1 MAQPWDYIAKI
12 VSLGDSGCGK
22 SSLTVR
28 LCEGRFSP
36 HHDVTIGVEFGS
48 RIVPVG
54 PPASHSLSINN
65 PSKSSQAQAP
75 VSPSKQ
81 KQEQKHMKLS
91 LWDTAGQET
100 YKSITRS
107 YFRGASGALLVFDIS
122 RKNTF
127 LSATSWLHDLRQ
139 IAEEG
144 IVVVLV
150 GNKSDLAGSSTVTD
164 SDAANKRQVTKEEAE
179 EWCKAN
185 GVMQYV
191 ETSAKSGEGVE
202 QAFLEVAERIYQNIE
217 AGKYDL
223 NDRRSGVKGP
233 GGGANRAGVNLNDA
247 MFLLWLSTI
256 AAAFPVGSHVVH
268 EKREA
273 DPIGWDRDSRA
284 SRDAVLPVRIAL
296 KQQNLKHGEL
306 SLQDMHNR
314 TSPNFRNV
322 NLNSSFM

>member
-1 MAQPWDYIAKI
+1 
-12 VSLGDSGCGK
+12 
-22 SSLTVR
+22 
-28 LCEGRFSP
+28 
-36 HHDVTIGVEFGS
+36 
-48 RIVPVG
+48 
-54 PPASHSLSINN
+54 
-65 PSKSSQAQAP
+65 
-75 VSPSKQ
+75 
-81 KQEQKHMKLS
+81 MKLS

-150 GNKSDLAGSSTVTD
+150 GNKSDLAPSSTV
-164 SDAANKRQVTKEEAE
+164 SGSEAAANKRQVSCEEAE

-202 QAFLEVAERIYQNIE
+202 RAFLEVAERIYQNIE

-233 GGGANRAGVNLNDA
+233 GGGGANRGGVNLNDA
-247 MFLLWLSTI
+247 SKK
-256 AAAFPVGSHVVH
+256 G
-268 EKREA
+268 
-273 DPIGWDRDSRA
+273 
-284 SRDAVLPVRIAL
+284 
-296 KQQNLKHGEL
+296 KQQGWG
-306 SLQDMHNR
+306 SCC
-314 TSPNFRNV
+314 
-322 NLNSSFM
+322 

>member
-1 MAQPWDYIAKI
+1 MTQPWDYIAKI

-22 SSLTVR
+22 SSVRSLLLPAVQCTDSLQLTVR

-54 PPASHSLSINN
+54 PPASLALNINN
-65 PSKSSQAQAP
+65 PSKAAPQAQAP
-75 VSPSKQ
+75 TSQSKQ
-81 KQEQKHMKLS
+81 QVQKHMKLS

-127 LSATSWLHDLRQ
+127 LSVTSWLYDLRQ

-144 IVVVLV
+144 IIVVLV
-150 GNKSDLAGSSTVTD
+150 GNKSDLAPSSTVSD
-164 SDAANKRQVTKEEAE
+164 SEADNKRQVTKEEAE

-191 ETSAKSGEGVE
+191 ETSAKNGEGVE
-202 QAFLEVAERIYQNIE
+202 RAFLEVAERIYQNIE

-233 GGGANRAGVNLNDA
+233 GAGGGNRAGVSLGLNDA
-247 MFLLWLSTI
+247 
-256 AAAFPVGSHVVH
+256 AKKG
-268 EKREA
+268 
-273 DPIGWDRDSRA
+273 
-284 SRDAVLPVRIAL
+284 
-296 KQQNLKHGEL
+296 KQQGWG
-306 SLQDMHNR
+306 SCC
-314 TSPNFRNV
+314 
-322 NLNSSFM
+322 

>member
-1 MAQPWDYIAKI
+1 MTQPWDYIAKI

-54 PPASHSLSINN
+54 PPASLALNINN
-65 PSKSSQAQAP
+65 PQPSTTTDTSTPASQPAPPQSAPAPSKATSKSKAAAAKQANQAQ
-75 VSPSKQ
+75 
-81 KQEQKHMKLS
+81 QEQKHMKLS

-150 GNKSDLAGSSTVTD
+150 GNKCDLAAGEE
-164 SDAANKRQVTKEEAE
+164 NKRQVTQEEAQA
-179 EWCKAN
+179 WCKAN

-202 QAFLEVAERIYQNIE
+202 RAFLEVAERIYQNIE

-223 NDRRSGVKGP
+223 NEAARGRKGQQGW
-233 GGGANRAGVNLNDA
+233 GGCC
-247 MFLLWLSTI
+247 
-256 AAAFPVGSHVVH
+256 
-268 EKREA
+268 
-273 DPIGWDRDSRA
+273 
-284 SRDAVLPVRIAL
+284 
-296 KQQNLKHGEL
+296 
-306 SLQDMHNR
+306 
-314 TSPNFRNV
+314 
-322 NLNSSFM
+322 

>member
-1 MAQPWDYIAKI
+1 MTQPWDYIAKI

-54 PPASHSLSINN
+54 PPASLSLNINN
-65 PSKSSQAQAP
+65 PNKSAATAAT
-75 VSPSKQ
+75 SPSKQ
-81 KQEQKHMKLS
+81 QQPQKHMKLS

-107 YFRGASGALLVFDIS
+107 YFRGASGALLVFDIT

-127 LSATSWLHDLRQ
+127 LSATSWLNDLRQ

-150 GNKSDLAGSSTVTD
+150 GNKSDLAPSSTVSGQD
-164 SDAANKRQVTKEEAE
+164 EDNKRQVTREEAE
-179 EWCKAN
+179 EWCRAN

-202 QAFLEVAERIYQNIE
+202 RAFLEVAERIYQNIE

-233 GGGANRAGVNLNDA
+233 GAGSNNARLNLGMNDA
-247 MFLLWLSTI
+247 
-256 AAAFPVGSHVVH
+256 A
-268 EKREA
+268 KRGKGQQ
-273 DPIGWDRDSRA
+273 GW
-284 SRDAVLPVRIAL
+284 
-296 KQQNLKHGEL
+296 GGCC
-306 SLQDMHNR
+306 
-314 TSPNFRNV
+314 
-322 NLNSSFM
+322 